1 MPEEQEGVV
10 AESAQADN
18 LDTTQEQFNEEPS
31 GDLYDVKVDGES
43 TQVSLNELQDGYQR
57 QSDYTRKTQ
66 ELASERSRLQQAE
79 AIVVALEKDP
89 SGTLQ
94 ALARS
99 FDIPLDNKVDSS
111 DESWDSEDLDPMAQK
126 VAALEARLEDQDR
139 INRQTAIQKEVS
151 QLQESYGDFDSQELL
166 SHALKHQINNLEAA
180 LTHMRY
186 NSVASEADKL
196 RGELSVFEKK
206 REAAVVESG
215 GSKQVGSFPESS
227 DKPKTLR
234 DAFAMALKQHQST

>member
-10 AESAQADN
+10 SESAEVDN
-18 LDTTQEQFNEEPS
+18 LDTTQEQFSEEPT

-57 QSDYTRKTQ
+57 QADYTRKTQ

-99 FDIPLDNKVDSS
+99 FDIPMDNKVPSSS
-111 DESWDSEDLDPMAQK
+111 DESWDTEDLDPMVQK
-126 VAALEARLEDQDR
+126 
-139 INRQTAIQKEVS
+139 
-151 QLQESYGDFDSQELL
+151 LL
-166 SHALKHQINNLEAA
+166 HLKL
-180 LTHMRY
+180 
-186 NSVASEADKL
+186 D
-196 RGELSVFEKK
+196 
-206 REAAVVESG
+206 
-215 GSKQVGSFPESS
+215 
-227 DKPKTLR
+227 
-234 DAFAMALKQHQST
+234 